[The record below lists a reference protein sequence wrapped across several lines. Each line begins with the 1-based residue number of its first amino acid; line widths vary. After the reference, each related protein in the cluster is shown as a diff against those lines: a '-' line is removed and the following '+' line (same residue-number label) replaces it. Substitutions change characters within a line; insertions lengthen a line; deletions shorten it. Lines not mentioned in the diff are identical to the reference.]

1 MTDAEL
7 KRILFA
13 NPELAVATEPD
24 ERPMPAAAKQWLQ
37 ADKDKMKATFEA
49 LWTLCGGPEL
59 KPEHRFDDVRLWRFD
74 FALPAIRVA
83 IELDGGVW
91 TQGRH
96 NRGAGYLEDI
106 EKLNT
111 ATMAGWRVV
120 RLGTGQVDIEHVELI
135 VSWVNGLTDSVNIL
149 KGS

>member
-7 KRILFA
+7 AKVLVA

-24 ERPMPAAAKQWLQ
+24 TRPMPEAAKQWLD
-37 ADKDKMKATFEA
+37 ADKAKMQRTFEA
-49 LWTLCGGPEL
+49 LWQLCGGPEL
-59 KPEHRFDDVRLWRFD
+59 WREYRFDDVRLWRFD
-74 FALPAIRVA
+74 FALPDPAVRVG

-96 NRGAGYLEDI
+96 TRGSGYLEDI

-111 ATMAGWRVV
+111 ATMAGWRIV
-120 RLGTGQVDIEHVELI
+120 RLGTGQVDIEHVELL
-135 VSWVNGLTDSVNIL
+135 VSWVRGL
-149 KGS
+149 KR